1 MIRNVVAEHVSEHYK
16 TLKARFPTFC
26 GCALCE
32 GDVQVFALNR
42 LPPKYVSTKGG
53 GMIMGPELELGQ
65 GGTDI
70 DIILLDGF
78 RKVGAA
84 PRCGAKPVTL
94 P

>member
-1 MIRNVVAEHVSEHYK
+1 VIRNVVYEHVSGHYK

-26 GCALCE
+26 GCELCE
-32 GDVQVFALNR
+32 SDVQVFALNR
-42 LPPKYVSTKGG
+42 LAPKYVANKGG
-53 GMIMGPELELGQ
+53 GMIAEVELELGQ

-70 DIILLDGF
+70 DITLMEGF

-84 PRCGAKPVTL
+84 PRCGAKPSTL

>member
-1 MIRNVVAEHVSEHYK
+1 MIRNVVAEHVAEHYK

-53 GMIMGPELELGQ
+53 GMIMGTELELGQ